1 MANFT
6 VSSAVDTMMQSS
18 DAAGIRS
25 SIGVVDG
32 VTSVSVT
39 DGTGIASSGSPVTS
53 SGSITVGLNAA
64 TQATLANSYPFTTD
78 KIGSTVQTRNLTSI
92 TTSDSYQGQTL
103 VAIYIGSNV
112 TTIGSYAFSYGSWPN
127 IIIPDSVT
135 SIGSYAFAYSS
146 PIGTANITLP
156 TNLTAISS
164 GSFRY
169 SSVTSI
175 TIPASVTSIGSSAF
189 RYTGLASITIPS
201 SITSIGSNAFSSCTS
216 LATINSLATTAPTLG
231 SNAFY
236 NVSAT
241 SIHVPVG
248 ATGYGTTYGGLTVIA
263 DL

>member
-32 VTSVSVT
+32 VTSVSLT

-92 TTSDSYQGQTL
+92 TTGDGLQGQTL
-103 VAIYIGSNV
+103 LAIYIGSNV
-112 TTIGSYAFSYGSWPN
+112 TTIGSYAFSYGNFPN
-127 IIIPDSVT
+127 IIIPNTVT
-135 SIGSYAFAYSS
+135 TIGSYAFAYASAAG
-146 PIGTANITLP
+146 GTANITLP
-156 TNLTAISS
+156 TNLTAISDGLFRFS
-164 GSFRY
+164 GVS
-169 SSVTSI
+169 SI
-175 TIPASVTSIGSSAF
+175 TIPASVTSIGSGAF
-189 RYTGLASITIPS
+189 YY
-201 SITSIGSNAFSSCTS
+201 CTS
-216 LATINSLATTAPTLG
+216 LGTVNCLATTAPTLG
-231 SNAFY
+231 SNAFQQI
-236 NVSAT
+236 NTS